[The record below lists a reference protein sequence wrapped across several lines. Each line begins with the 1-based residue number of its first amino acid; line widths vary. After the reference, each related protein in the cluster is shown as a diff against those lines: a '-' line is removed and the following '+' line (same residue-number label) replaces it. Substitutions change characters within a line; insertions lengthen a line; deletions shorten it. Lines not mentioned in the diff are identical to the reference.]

1 MVFYVNDTQ
10 DRTVGCRVRRVK
22 KDLLVIVAQ
31 RESKGR
37 VEIKDHLESKDQMD
51 EK

>member
-31 RESKGR
+31 KDSKER
-37 VEIKDHLESKDQMD
+37 MEIEDQLESKDQKD
-51 EK
+51 KK